1 MKHGDLDT
9 ARLIRIMMAS
19 SPTNNFKMMKIV
31 KQISL
36 SLLLLTL
43 FAACNNNAADKKK
56 VKSRVVKGLYSF
68 GPEIRS
74 FTDCDEA
81 REYWVVD
88 SANTLEL
95 AYSNMNFEKPYEPVY
110 IEVECKMVKSDSLS
124 VTADYDSTMVV
135 TKLLKMTKEI
145 PDGPCNQ

>member
-1 MKHGDLDT
+1 MKQ
-9 ARLIRIMMAS
+9 IKIY
-19 SPTNNFKMMKIV
+19 NFEPMKIV
-31 KQISL
+31 KLL
-36 SLLLLTL
+36 SLLLLLLTV
-43 FAACNNNAADKKK
+43 FASCNSDSAKQKNEKA
-56 VKSRVVKGLYSF
+56 RVVKGLYSF

-110 IEVECKMVKSDSLS
+110 IEVECKIVKSDSLM

-135 TKLLKMTKEI
+135 TKLLKITKEI
-145 PDGPCNQ
+145 PDGPCYQ

>member
-1 MKHGDLDT
+1 MIRLGSLHRRKHK
-9 ARLIRIMMAS
+9 I
-19 SPTNNFKMMKIV
+19 KMMKIV
-31 KQISL
+31 KQLSL
-36 SLLLLTL
+36 LLLLLTL
-43 FAACNNNAADKKK
+43 FAACNSNSADKKQEK
-56 VKSRVVKGLYSF
+56 ARVVKGLYSY

-110 IEVECKMVKSDSLS
+110 IEVECKVVKSDSLT

>member
-1 MKHGDLDT
+1 
-9 ARLIRIMMAS
+9 
-19 SPTNNFKMMKIV
+19 MKIV
-31 KQISL
+31 KLL
-36 SLLLLTL
+36 SLLLLLLTVL
-43 FAACNNNAADKKK
+43 VACNSKTGGKKK
-56 VKSRVVKGLYSF
+56 KKPRVVKGLYSF

-88 SANTLEL
+88 SAKTLEL

-110 IEVECKMVKSDSLS
+110 IEVECIIVKSDSLM

-135 TKLLKMTKEI
+135 TKLLKITKEI
-145 PDGPCNQ
+145 PDGPCYQ

>member
-1 MKHGDLDT
+1 
-9 ARLIRIMMAS
+9 
-19 SPTNNFKMMKIV
+19 MKIV
-31 KQISL
+31 KQLSL
-36 SLLLLTL
+36 LLLLLTL
-43 FAACNNNAADKKK
+43 FAACNSKPAGKKQEK
-56 VKSRVVKGLYSF
+56 ARVVKGLYSY

-110 IEVECKMVKSDSLS
+110 IEVECKVVKSDSLT

>member
-1 MKHGDLDT
+1 
-9 ARLIRIMMAS
+9 
-19 SPTNNFKMMKIV
+19 MKIV
-31 KQISL
+31 KL
-36 SLLLLTL
+36 LTLLLLLLTVI
-43 FAACNNNAADKKK
+43 AACNSKSGKQKKK
-56 VKSRVVKGLYSF
+56 KARVVKGLYSF

-110 IEVECKMVKSDSLS
+110 IEVECKIVKSDSLM

-135 TKLLKMTKEI
+135 TKLLKITKEI
-145 PDGPCNQ
+145 PDGPCYQ

>member
-1 MKHGDLDT
+1 M
-9 ARLIRIMMAS
+9 
-19 SPTNNFKMMKIV
+19 NIV
-31 KQISL
+31 RHI
-36 SLLLLTL
+36 SLLLLLLTVL
-43 FAACNNNAADKKK
+43 AACNSNSADKKEK
-56 VKSRVVKGLYSF
+56 KPRVVKGLYSY

-110 IEVECKMVKSDSLS
+110 IEVECEVVKSDSLT